1 MKNIRL
7 LFIGFFI
14 AALLSSCVTSD
25 KINYLQKPGGAIP
38 AYSSSYTPEDYK
50 LQIGDQINI
59 KVSTTDEE
67 SMKLFATTSF
77 LTNMNNTSYPSADL
91 YNYNVYEDGTIDF
104 LYVDSIPVVGKTLRE
119 VKYEIEK
126 ALEPLV
132 KISSVEVRLM
142 NNFFSIIGKG
152 GSGRYFINKEKLTIF
167 QALAMSGDLDSY
179 AERAQIKILR
189 KTPNGT
195 IVKTFDVRSKTII
208 QSEFYYVQPNDVIY
222 VQAFN
227 GQFFGIDSFPTIFTT
242 LTSTASTGYLIFR
255 IINLFK

>member
-1 MKNIRL
+1 
-7 LFIGFFI
+7 
-14 AALLSSCVTSD
+14 
-25 KINYLQKPGGAIP
+25 LQESRKSIP
-38 AYSSSYTPEDYK
+38 TYQPSYTPEDYRI
-50 LQIGDQINI
+50 QVGDQINI

-67 SMKLFATTSF
+67 SMKLFSTTSY
-77 LTNMNNTSYPSADL
+77 LTNVNNTAYPSADL

-104 LYVDSIPVVGKTLRE
+104 LYVDSISVVGKTLRE

-126 ALEPLV
+126 ALEPIV
-132 KISSVEVRLM
+132 KISSVEVRLV
-142 NNFFSIIGKG
+142 NNSFSVIGKG

-167 QALAMSGDLDSY
+167 QALAMSGDLDNY
-179 AERAQIKILR
+179 AERGQIKILR
-189 KTPNGT
+189 KTPSGT
-195 IVKTFDVRSKTII
+195 IIKTFDVRSKSVI